1 MLVLGQFIANVWKTI
16 LPITKLSSA
25 TRAGHKKPS
34 GIGFNELNI
43 VGNKR
48 NT

>member
-25 TRAGHKKPS
+25 AGPGHKKPS
-34 GIGFNELNI
+34 GIGFNKLNI

-48 NT
+48 NS